1 MPVNSPYT
9 VCYSKKFDVR
19 SRKRNCSFLPVIL
32 LNCEMRVKFSYSSI
46 HLSCMQPFHTHQY
59 FTQIF
64 FFGMNR
70 IETCILHNKCYEAVR
85 KCYEINY
92 LFHYYL
98 VFSQWSS
105 GARGKQM
112 RLNKVNRL
120 IELFYKCKSREWY
133 SQEEK
138 KCLLASFGS
147 FVKNLWGICRIFLF
161 NV

>member
-1 MPVNSPYT
+1 MSEVE
-9 VCYSKKFDVR
+9 KG
-19 SRKRNCSFLPVIL
+19 CSFLPVIL

-85 KCYEINY
+85 KCYIRNK
-92 LFHYYL
+92 LLIPLLLSFQP
-98 VFSQWSS
+98 VKQ
-105 GARGKQM
+105 RGEEQANK
-112 RLNKVNRL
+112 NKVNRL
-120 IELFYKCKSREWY
+120 IELFITINANLVNDILRRSGLFLSGNKVPKRRSVFGH
-133 SQEEK
+133 
-138 KCLLASFGS
+138 SFGS
-147 FVKNLWGICRIFLF
+147 FVKNLKSICRIFLF